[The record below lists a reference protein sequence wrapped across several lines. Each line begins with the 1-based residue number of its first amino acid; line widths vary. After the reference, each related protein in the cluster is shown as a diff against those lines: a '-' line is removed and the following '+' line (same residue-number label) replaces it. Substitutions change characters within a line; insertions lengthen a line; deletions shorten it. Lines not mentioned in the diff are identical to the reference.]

1 MIALFAFSLH
11 AANFFLNSH
20 FKRASKLRVEHPEEI
35 NFAFVDQTL
44 PLITYTVLSAR
55 IGLFILVCLS
65 FKWQKLARFF
75 FACELFINV
84 WEAFLPFANHD
95 LTV

>member
-1 MIALFAFSLH
+1 M
-11 AANFFLNSH
+11 
-20 FKRASKLRVEHPEEI
+20 ASKLREQHPETI

-44 PLITYTVLSAR
+44 PLITYTVISAR